1 LFVAKAIYNEQRTT
15 NDEQMNGFIEIE
27 RAESNPFDC
36 AAFIAERI
44 GSADGHGEAI
54 SAISSRLAA
63 RGELDLA
70 AQLADA
76 IQDPHT
82 RDIALV
88 EIAARCAEFNDDEY
102 GVQLAGAIEEYGFQQ
117 QALSNIAVK
126 QAERG
131 AFEEA
136 LQSADSLD
144 DPFTTQGEIALRF
157 ARRGEW
163 EQAEEILSQ
172 IDLPTVR
179 TQVLNELALIKINQ
193 NEDADEILS
202 ESLAETEQIEFVE
215 ERIQL
220 QLEIA
225 ARRIQSTQNEQAFSI
240 LENVRQ
246 LAAELEGRFRD
257 QILTQISGLY
267 AHAGNFEQAEKVLP
281 PIADKQQTA
290 LAHTAIALE
299 HQAAGET
306 EKAAQSLE
314 EAYAVLKSQPEREIR
329 DSRAR
334 FNLMATIAVRLAQ
347 FGKPERAI
355 ETALENPIDEMRS
368 QALGQIAAVCAANGN
383 DELAGQAVNSIH
395 DLAARA
401 AALVLVS
408 DGEIK
413 NGETEKSLQTLAEAH
428 SLVEEVEQLPARV
441 GVLNDIA
448 VRFIERGERERA
460 REVLRENLEVIRI
473 ILDET
478 QQAISLANTAE
489 IYEKFDLELA
499 DAEREILRMIVR
511 KKL

>member
-1 LFVAKAIYNEQRTT
+1 ME
-15 NDEQMNGFIEIE
+15 GFIEIE

-36 AAFIAERI
+36 AAFVAERI
-44 GSADGHGEAI
+44 GSADGHAEAI

-63 RGELDLA
+63 KGELDLA
-70 AQLADA
+70 AQLADQ

-82 RDIALV
+82 RDIALT
-88 EIAARCAEFNDDEY
+88 EIAARCAEFSDDEY
-102 GVQLAGAIEEYGFQQ
+102 GVQLSEAIEEYGFQQ
-117 QALSNIAVK
+117 QALSNIAIK

-136 LQSADSLD
+136 LQTADSLD
-144 DPFTTQGEIALRF
+144 DPFVTLGEVALRF

-163 EQAEEILSQ
+163 QQAEEIISR
-172 IDLPTVR
+172 IDFPTVR
-179 TQVLNELALIKINQ
+179 VQILNELALIKINQ
-193 NEDADEILS
+193 SEDASEILS

-220 QLEIA
+220 LLEIA
-225 ARRIQSTQNEQAFSI
+225 ARRIQAGQRDEAFSI

-246 LAAELEGRFRD
+246 LSDDLEGRFRD

-267 AHAGNFEQAEKVLP
+267 AHAGNFEQAEKMLP

-290 LAHTAIALE
+290 LAHAAIALE
-299 HQAAGET
+299 HQAAGDT
-306 EKAAQSLE
+306 EKGVQSLE
-314 EAYAVLKSQPEREIR
+314 EAYAVLKSQPDREIR

-355 ETALENPIDEMRS
+355 EIALENPIDEMRNS
-368 QALGQIAAVCAANGN
+368 ALGQIAAVCAAGSK
-383 DELAGQAVNSIH
+383 DELAAQAVNSIG
-395 DLAARA
+395 DLAPRA

-413 NGETEKSLQTLAEAH
+413 NGDAEKSLQTLAEAH

-441 GVLNDIA
+441 TVLNDIA
-448 VRFIERGERERA
+448 VRCVERGERERA
-460 REVLRENLEVIRI
+460 REVLRENLEIIRI

-489 IYEKFDLELA
+489 IYEKFNLELT
-499 DAEREILRMIVR
+499 DAETGILRMIVR

>member
-1 LFVAKAIYNEQRTT
+1 MAEH
-15 NDEQMNGFIEIE
+15 FIEIE

-36 AAFIAERI
+36 AAFVAEQI
-44 GSADGHGEAI
+44 GSADGHAEAI
-54 SAISSRLAA
+54 SAISSRYASK
-63 RGELDLA
+63 GKLDLA

-76 IQDPHT
+76 IQDPHV

-88 EIAARCAEFNDDEY
+88 EIASHCAEFNDDEY

-131 AFEEA
+131 DFEAA
-136 LQSADSLD
+136 LETADSLD
-144 DPFTTQGEIALRF
+144 DPFLTLGEITLRF

-163 EQAEEILSQ
+163 EPAEEIINR
-172 IDLPTVR
+172 IDFPTVR
-179 TQVLNELALIKINQ
+179 AQVLNELALIKINQ
-193 NEDADEILS
+193 GTDANEILS
-202 ESLAETEQIEFVE
+202 QSLEETEQIEFVG

-220 QLEIA
+220 LLEIA
-225 ARRIQSTQNEQAFSI
+225 ARNIQAKQNEQAFSI

-246 LAAELEGRFRD
+246 LAAELEPRFSD

-267 AHAGNFEQAEKVLP
+267 AHAGNFEQAEKVLS

-306 EKAAQSLE
+306 EKAVQSLE

-355 ETALENPIDEMRS
+355 EIALENPIDEMRW
-368 QALGQIAAVCAANGN
+368 QALGQIAAVCSAGGK
-383 DELAGQAVNSIH
+383 DELAGQAVNSIG

-401 AALVLVS
+401 WALVWVS

-413 NGETEKSLQTLAEAH
+413 NGAAEKSLQTLTEAH
-428 SLVEEVEQLPARV
+428 SLTEEVEQLPARV

-448 VRFIERGERERA
+448 VRFIERGESERA
-460 REVLRENLEVIRI
+460 REVLRENLEIIRI

-489 IYEKFDLELA
+489 IYEKFHLELT
-499 DAEREILRMIVR
+499 DSEREILQMIIR